1 MGGPEFAKRVV
12 VEHPEPNR
20 TPDLGPQLF
29 GAPRLRQ
36 LHRVPLVFDPPGLR
50 DSPFVEYPECSPV
63 SAYLQAQY
71 PWLPAC
77 QLETE
82 AERAG
87 GIAAELRLL
96 RVFENPLI
104 ETGTSNAP
112 LSVVKREPRSHSPP
126 QQSLETSR
134 RSWTPAENAARR
146 DELLTY
152 RQALRGAEQAP
163 NSYVHVIEGFPIV
176 EVRTLGKPTAWMY
189 VWDRG
194 GLQPIFQ
201 HEFPVQV
208 NRLAMN
214 PDHKNR
220 FRHENISEMR
230 RIIEANWTRL
240 DQLDHPGP

>member
-1 MGGPEFAKRVV
+1 MGGPEYAKRLV
-12 VEHPEPNR
+12 VEQPEPNR

-29 GAPRLRQ
+29 GAPRPRQ

-63 SAYLQAQY
+63 STYLQAQY

-77 QLETE
+77 QLEAE

-112 LSVVKREPRSHSPP
+112 LSVVKRESRSHSSP
-126 QQSLETSR
+126 QESLETTR
-134 RSWTPAENAARR
+134 RSWTPAETAARR
-146 DELLTY
+146 NELLTDSK
-152 RQALRGAEQAP
+152 ALREAEQAL

-176 EVRTLGKPTAWMY
+176 EVRTLGRPIAWMY
-189 VWDRG
+189 VWDRS
-194 GLQPIFQ
+194 GLTPIFQ
-201 HEFPVQV
+201 REFPVQV

-220 FRHENISEMR
+220 FRHENLAKLR
-230 RIIEANWTRL
+230 KIIEANWTRL
-240 DQLDHPGP
+240 DQLEYPGP